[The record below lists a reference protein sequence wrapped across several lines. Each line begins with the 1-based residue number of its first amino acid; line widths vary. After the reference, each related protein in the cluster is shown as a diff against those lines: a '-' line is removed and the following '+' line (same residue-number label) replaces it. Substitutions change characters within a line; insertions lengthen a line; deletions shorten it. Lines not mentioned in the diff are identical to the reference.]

1 MSLTVLA
8 SSASTTAVNTV
19 SNWWEDEQIRS
30 WVVERPVKIVIILL
44 IAVIAQWVL
53 RRIINQLAA
62 KASKT
67 PSGATIPRLT
77 LGPKATK
84 AQREEESRQQA
95 AMNRSQENRRKS
107 RIKTLAGVSKSAV
120 GIIIWSLAALLILDQ
135 LGVNIAPLIASA
147 GVVGVALGFGAQSLV
162 KDFLSGIFMLLEDQY
177 GIGDTIDVGEE
188 IIGDVEDITLRV
200 TKLRDI
206 DGTLWTV
213 RNGEILRIGNFSDHY
228 AICRLQIPVG
238 LSNNAKEAWRVIE
251 DAVNHAV
258 KDPEIVNEV
267 IDEPVING
275 ISDWEPDYISYRI
288 SIKTMPGQQWHV
300 QRHAQ
305 AHILD
310 AMQEAGISTPY
321 PYGMGIMRKAD

>member
-1 MSLTVLA
+1 MNLTVLA
-8 SSASTTAVNTV
+8 SSTSTTAVNTV

-30 WVVERPVKIVIILL
+30 WVVERPVKIAIILL
-44 IAVIAQWVL
+44 IAVIAQWAL

-67 PSGATIPRLT
+67 PSGATIPRLPR
-77 LGPKATK
+77 GPKATK
-84 AQREEESRQQA
+84 AEREEESRQQA

-251 DAVNHAV
+251 DAVNQAV

-267 IDEPVING
+267 IDQPVING

>member
-1 MSLTVLA
+1 MNLTVLA
-8 SSASTTAVNTV
+8 SSTSTTAVNTV

-30 WVVERPVKIVIILL
+30 WVVERPVKIAIILL
-44 IAVIAQWVL
+44 IAVIAQWAL

-67 PSGATIPRLT
+67 PSGATIPRLPR
-77 LGPKATK
+77 GPKATK
-84 AQREEESRQQA
+84 AEREEESRQQA

-162 KDFLSGIFMLLEDQY
+162 KDFLSGIFLLLEDQY

-251 DAVNHAV
+251 DAVNQAV

-267 IDEPVING
+267 IDQPVING

>member
-1 MSLTVLA
+1 MSFTVLA

-19 SNWWEDEQIRS
+19 SNWWEDEEIRS
-30 WVVERPVKIVIILL
+30 WVVERPVKIVIIVL

-67 PSGATIPRLT
+67 PSGATIPRLPR
-77 LGPKATK
+77 GPKATK
-84 AQREEESRQQA
+84 AEREEESRQQA

-120 GIIIWSLAALLILDQ
+120 GIIIWSLVALLILDQ

-177 GIGDTIDVGEE
+177 GIGDTINVGEE

-251 DAVNHAV
+251 DAANQAV

>member
-1 MSLTVLA
+1 MNLTVLA
-8 SSASTTAVNTV
+8 SSTSTTAVNTV

-30 WVVERPVKIVIILL
+30 WVVERPVKIAIILL
-44 IAVIAQWVL
+44 IAVIAQWAL

-67 PSGATIPRLT
+67 PSGATIPRLPR
-77 LGPKATK
+77 GPKTTK
-84 AQREEESRQQA
+84 AEREEESRQQA

-251 DAVNHAV
+251 DAVNQAV

-267 IDEPVING
+267 IDQPVING